1 MEAAGGLE
9 PPNKGFA
16 DLCLSHLATP
26 PWEVQSSSIPLSER
40 VEKKGRVRHGTMVLI
55 LDERIPQ

>member
-1 MEAAGGLE
+1 MMLDIRIGQHNRSGSHTYHSNTVREVRECIKNSVEAAGGLE

-26 PWEVQSSSIPLSER
+26 P
-40 VEKKGRVRHGTMVLI
+40 
-55 LDERIPQ
+55 